1 MGKLILWSILIVIL
15 IRALMRLARG
25 FMQGAGYTRKGGGP
39 PSVGLV
45 KDPVC
50 GVFVAP
56 SHALTAGSGGE
67 ARFFCSEQC
76 RSEWTRRS

>member
-1 MGKLILWSILIVIL
+1 MAKLILWAILIVLL
-15 IRALMRLARG
+15 IRALIRITRG
-25 FMQGAGYTRKGGGP
+25 FMQGAGYTRRREGP

-56 SHALTAGSGGE
+56 SQALTAGSGGE
-67 ARFFCSEQC
+67 VRFFCSEKC
-76 RSEWTRRS
+76 RSEWKRR

>member
-1 MGKLILWSILIVIL
+1 MARLILWAILIVLL
-15 IRALMRLARG
+15 IRALMRLSRAV
-25 FMQGAGYTRKGGGP
+25 MKSAGYTRQRGGP

-67 ARFFCSEQC
+67 AKFFCSEKC
-76 RSEWTRRS
+76 RREWTAR